1 MTVAQRI
8 TQLMLLA
15 DGVVL
20 PTLAEAAAFFLVP
33 DRTLTPG
40 QRLGLQQAALALA
53 EGRAAPAQFCVRAAE
68 ICGEHGEPA
77 ASLLYAKLTNELSPQ
92 PGMPSLLS
100 DPMLTCEMRLV
111 SAYPAVW
118 LLPALARSGL
128 AHCFLA
134 DEISYVADLGGFA
147 RVLDALIAAGVAMP
161 GHTLWVDY
169 HSPRTSEA
177 LRKGVDAAIFVD
189 ARRLRRDLALW
200 RLMPLP
206 A

>member
-1 MTVAQRI
+1 MGWFC
-8 TQLMLLA
+8 LA
-15 DGVVL
+15 WRRQ
-20 PTLAEAAAFFLVP
+20 PHSFLAP

-40 QRLGLQQAALALA
+40 QRLSLQQAALALA
-53 EGRAAPAQFCVRAAE
+53 GGREEPVQFCVRAAE
-68 ICGEHGEPA
+68 VCGEHGEPA
-77 ASLLYAKLTNELSPQ
+77 ASLLYEKLTNELSPQ
-92 PGMPSLLS
+92 PGMPALLS
-100 DPMLTCEMRLV
+100 DPALVCEMRLT
-111 SAYPAVW
+111 SDYPAVW

-128 AHCFLA
+128 AHCFPA
-134 DEISYVADLGGFA
+134 DEISYVADLRGFTG
-147 RVLDALIAAGVAMP
+147 VLDALIATGVVMP

-177 LRKGVDAAIFVD
+177 LRKGVDATIFVD